1 MLNYIWLTLLGLG
14 ILTALTLDVNS
25 SLTDKYKNN
34 KPMQVTIDWQEGLSP
49 VHADTKMSIPV
60 KTFSSFYNIN
70 PSLIYNLDL
79 TRSLPNDIEQKISL
93 VYNEKNK
100 YYSVYFNID
109 ESAPAIWKEIAKSDG
124 KDNDISGKLWLGKSI
139 NEKSREAY
147 IVFEPVSLMKMKGIT
162 NAVIEYAAKAV
173 TIAIGLIGIMAL
185 WLGMMKIAD
194 QAGLITI
201 IAKSV
206 KPVTRFLF
214 PDVPHD
220 HPAIGSMIMNMSA
233 NFLGLGNAATPFG
246 LKAMEELDS
255 LNPEKGTATNAMCTF
270 LAINTAGLT
279 LIPASAIAVR
289 AALGSSNPAVIIG
302 TSAFG
307 AACATII
314 GVATAKICEK
324 FPMSFKDFIGYLFK
338 RWKLFAG
345 IFIIGFIILSASV
358 TGIFSK
364 IGLASGYINVEAVKT
379 IIQVISVLAIPFVI
393 FSFITY
399 GFIKKVKIYESFI
412 DGAKEGFNVA
422 LRIIP
427 FLVAMLVA
435 IGIFRASG
443 AMDFLIMIISPVT
456 NLIGMPAE
464 ALPMALMRPLSS
476 SGSLGVM
483 SEIMT
488 AHGTDSFIGILTS
501 TLYGSSETTFY
512 VLALYFGSVNIKRV
526 RHSVIAGIAADIA
539 GVLGALYIVKLL
551 FG

>member
-1 MLNYIWLTLLGLG
+1 MLNYIWMTLLGLG
-14 ILTALTLDVNS
+14 ILTALVLDVNS
-25 SLTDKYKNN
+25 SITDKYKNN
-34 KPMQVTIDWQEGLSP
+34 KPMTVTVDWQAGNCSI
-49 VHADTKMSIPV
+49 HADTKMHIS
-60 KTFSSFYNIN
+60 TQNFTSFYNLN
-70 PSLIYNLDL
+70 HTPTL
-79 TRSLPNDIEQKISL
+79 TQQNNIEQKISM
-93 VYNEKNK
+93 VYNEKEK
-100 YYSVYFNID
+100 YYSVYFIID
-109 ESAPAIWKEIAKSDG
+109 ENAPAVWKEIARSDG
-124 KDNDISGKLWLGKSI
+124 KENDISAKLWFGKSI
-139 NEKSREAY
+139 NESSKEAY
-147 IVFEPVSLMKMKGIT
+147 IVFEPVTLIKMKSIT

-173 TIAIGLIGIMAL
+173 SIALGLIGIMAL
-185 WLGMMKIAD
+185 WLGMMKIAE
-194 QAGLITI
+194 QAGLISI

-206 KPVTRFLF
+206 KPVMRFLF

-220 HPAIGSMIMNMSA
+220 HPAMGSMIMNMSA

-246 LKAMEELDS
+246 LKAMEELDT

-289 AALGSSNPAVIIG
+289 AALGSTNPAVIIG

-307 AACATII
+307 ATCATIV

-324 FPMSFKDFIGYLFK
+324 FPMSFPDFIGYLIK
-338 RWKLFAG
+338 RWKLFAC
-345 IFIIGFIILSASV
+345 IFLIGFVIVFAYSTGFFSRIGSSIGFINAE
-358 TGIFSK
+358 T
-364 IGLASGYINVEAVKT
+364 VKS
-379 IIQVISVLAIPFVI
+379 IIQVVSVLAIPFVI

-399 GFIKKVKIYESFI
+399 GVLKKVKIYEAFI

-443 AMDFLIMIISPVT
+443 AMDFLIMILSPVT

-464 ALPMALMRPLSS
+464 VLPMALMRPLSS

-483 SEIMT
+483 SEIMNV
-488 AHGTDSFIGILTS
+488 HGTDSFIGILAS

-526 RHSVIAGIAADIA
+526 RHSVVAGIAADIA
-539 GVLGALYIVKLL
+539 GVLGALFIVKLL

>member
-14 ILTALTLDVNS
+14 ILTALTLDINS

-34 KPMQVTIDWQEGLSP
+34 KPMQVTIDWQKGQYP
-49 VHADTKMSIPV
+49 VHAETKMYVSSQ
-60 KTFSSFYNIN
+60 TFSSFYN
-70 PSLIYNLDL
+70 LNLTL
-79 TRSLPNDIEQKISL
+79 TPASSQPNIIEQKISL

-100 YYSVYFNID
+100 YYSVYFLID

-124 KDNDISGKLWLGKSI
+124 KDNDISGKLWIGKSI

-147 IVFEPVSLMKMKGIT
+147 IVFEPVTLMKMKGIT

-307 AACATII
+307 AICATII
-314 GVATAKICEK
+314 GVATAKVCEK
-324 FPMSFKDFIGYLFK
+324 FPMSLKDFIDYLIK

-345 IFIIGFIILSASV
+345 IFLIGFIILSASV

-364 IGLASGYINVEAVKT
+364 IGTALGFINVETVKT

-393 FSFITY
+393 FFFITY

-464 ALPMALMRPLSS
+464 VLPMALMRPLSS

-483 SEIMT
+483 SEIMA

-526 RHSVIAGIAADIA
+526 RHSGVAGIAADIA

>member
-34 KPMQVTIDWQEGLSP
+34 KPMHVTVDWQAEQYSI
-49 VHADTKMSIPV
+49 HADTKMHISA
-60 KTFSSFYNIN
+60 KSFATFYNLN
-70 PSLIYNLDL
+70 PALNRNLTPDPSPQ
-79 TRSLPNDIEQKISL
+79 TDIQQKIRI
-93 VYNEKNK
+93 VYNEKEK
-100 YYSVYFNID
+100 YYSVYFLID
-109 ESAPAIWKEIAKSDG
+109 ENAPDIWKEIAKSDG
-124 KDNDISGKLWLGKSI
+124 KENDISAKLWLGNNI
-139 NEKSREAY
+139 NDKTKEAY
-147 IVFEPVSLMKMKGIT
+147 IVIEPVSLMKMKAIT

-194 QAGLITI
+194 QAGLISI

-206 KPVTRFLF
+206 KPITRFLF

-220 HPAIGSMIMNMSA
+220 HPAMGSMIMNMSA

-255 LNPEKGTATNAMCTF
+255 LNPVKGTATNAMCTF

-289 AALGSSNPAVIIG
+289 AALGSTNPAMIIG

-307 AACATII
+307 AICATIA

-324 FPMSFKDFIGYLFK
+324 FPMSFSDFIEYLIK
-338 RWKLFAG
+338 RWKFFTG
-345 IFIIGFIILSASV
+345 IFLIGFIIVFASS
-358 TGIFSK
+358 TGLFTKLGST
-364 IGLASGYINVEAVKT
+364 IGFMNTETIKA
-379 IIQVISVLAIPFVI
+379 IIQVVSVLAIPFVI

-443 AMDFLIMIISPVT
+443 AMDFLILIISPVT

-464 ALPMALMRPLSS
+464 VLPMALMRPLSS

-488 AHGTDSFIGILTS
+488 AHGTDSFIGILAS

-526 RHSVIAGIAADIA
+526 RHSVAAGIAADIA
-539 GVLGALYIVKLL
+539 GVIGALFIVKLL

>member
-34 KPMQVTIDWQEGLSP
+34 KPLQVTLDWKTGQYTVL
-49 VHADTKMSIPV
+49 ADTKMHISA
-60 KTFSSFYNIN
+60 KTFSSFYN
-70 PSLIYNLDL
+70 LDL
-79 TRSLPNDIEQKISL
+79 NHNLTPQNDIEQKISL
-93 VYNEKNK
+93 VYNEKGK
-100 YYSVYFNID
+100 YYSVYFIID
-109 ESAPAIWKEIAKSDG
+109 ESAPAIWKEIAKSEG
-124 KDNDISGKLWLGKSI
+124 KDNDISAKLWLGNNI
-139 NEKSREAY
+139 NEKTKEAY
-147 IVFEPVSLMKMKGIT
+147 IVIEPVSLMKMKAIT

-194 QAGLITI
+194 QAGIISI

-214 PDVPHD
+214 PDVPYD
-220 HPAIGSMIMNMSA
+220 HPAMGSMIMNMSA

-246 LKAMEELDS
+246 LKAMEELDT

-289 AALGSSNPAVIIG
+289 AALGSANPAVIIG
-302 TSAFG
+302 TSVFG
-307 AACATII
+307 ATCATIV

-324 FPMSFKDFIGYLFK
+324 FPMSFSDFIGYLIK
-338 RWKLFAG
+338 RWKLFAC
-345 IFIIGFIILSASV
+345 ILIMGFIIIYASA
-358 TGIFSK
+358 TGFFSK
-364 IGLASGYINVEAVKT
+364 IGSVTGFINAETVKAV
-379 IIQVISVLAIPFVI
+379 IQVISVLAIPFVI
-393 FSFITY
+393 FFFITY

-412 DGAKEGFNVA
+412 EGAKEGFNIA

-435 IGIFRASG
+435 IGIFRAGG
-443 AMDFLIMIISPVT
+443 AMDFLIIVLSPVT
-456 NLIGMPAE
+456 NLIGMPADV
-464 ALPMALMRPLSS
+464 LPMALMRPLSS

-488 AHGTDSFIGILTS
+488 AHGTDSFIGILAS

-512 VLALYFGSVNIKRV
+512 VLALYFGSVNIKRI
-526 RHSVIAGIAADIA
+526 RHSVVAGISADMA
-539 GVLGALYIVKLL
+539 GVLGALFIVKLL
-551 FG
+551 FA

>member
-14 ILTALTLDVNS
+14 ILTALALDVNS

-34 KPMQVTIDWQEGLSP
+34 KPMQVTLDWQTGQSTIY
-49 VHADTKMSIPV
+49 ADTKMHIPA
-60 KTFSSFYNIN
+60 KTFSSFYN
-70 PSLIYNLDL
+70 LDL
-79 TRSLPNDIEQKISL
+79 NHNLTGQNDIEQKISL
-93 VYNEKNK
+93 VYNEKGK
-100 YYSVYFNID
+100 YYSVYFIID

-124 KDNDISGKLWLGKSI
+124 KDNDLSAKLWLGNNI
-139 NEKSREAY
+139 NDKTKEAY
-147 IVFEPVSLMKMKGIT
+147 IVIEPVSLMKMKAIT

-194 QAGLITI
+194 QAGIISI

-214 PDVPHD
+214 PDVPYD
-220 HPAIGSMIMNMSA
+220 HPAMGSMIMNMSA

-246 LKAMEELDS
+246 LKAMEELDT

-289 AALGSSNPAVIIG
+289 AALGSANPALIIG

-307 AACATII
+307 ATCATIV

-324 FPMSFKDFIGYLFK
+324 FPMSFSDFIGYLIK

-345 IFIIGFIILSASV
+345 ILIIGFIIIYGSATGFFPKIGSV
-358 TGIFSK
+358 TGF
-364 IGLASGYINVEAVKT
+364 INTETVKT
-379 IIQVISVLAIPFVI
+379 IIQVVSVLAIPFVI
-393 FSFITY
+393 FFFITY
-399 GFIKKVKIYESFI
+399 GFIKKIKIYESFI

-422 LRIIP
+422 LKIIP

-443 AMDFLIMIISPVT
+443 AMDFLIVILSPIT
-456 NLIGMPAE
+456 NLIGLPADV
-464 ALPMALMRPLSS
+464 LPMALMRPLSS

-488 AHGTDSFIGILTS
+488 AHGTDSFIGILAS

-512 VLALYFGSVNIKRV
+512 VLALYFGSVNIKRI
-526 RHSVIAGIAADIA
+526 RHSAVAGIAADIA
-539 GVLGALYIVKLL
+539 GVLGALFIVKLL